1 MCVDG
6 CIQDGS
12 GEEEMQGEKP
22 HHGMSTAGSIPN
34 TDESLMP
41 RKGRVS

>member
-1 MCVDG
+1 M
-6 CIQDGS
+6 QDGN
-12 GEEEMQGEKP
+12 GEEKIQGEKP
-22 HHGMSTAGSIPN
+22 RHDMSTAGSIPN